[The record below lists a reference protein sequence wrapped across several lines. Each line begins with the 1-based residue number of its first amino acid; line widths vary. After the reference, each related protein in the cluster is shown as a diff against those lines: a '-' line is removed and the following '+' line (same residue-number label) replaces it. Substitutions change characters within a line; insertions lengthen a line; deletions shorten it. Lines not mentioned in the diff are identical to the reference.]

1 MRTRI
6 LIIGVTLA
14 VLFTSPTFGQTTT
27 PPVFETSNPICRTS
41 DVHPTGVFVQVWMRA
56 KLIDHNPIGHVTV
69 VMHLWYTN
77 EDDQR
82 RYLNSLRNEVFVKD
96 PNQDGTVPLHAN
108 NPDLDIRPGEI
119 VGFRQDKFFIWN
131 DVEDVR
137 CGRMSFYHEGVK
149 LPIVIN
155 KDWRYT
161 DDDGWINEP

>member
-1 MRTRI
+1 MMFVRM
-6 LIIGVTLA
+6 LGAAAVTLLA
-14 VLFTSPTFGQTTT
+14 TSGVAWTQT
-27 PPVFETSNPICRTS
+27 PPVFETSNPICRTR
-41 DVHPTGVFVQVWMRA
+41 DVSPSGVFVQVWMRA

-77 EDDQR
+77 QDDQR

-96 PNQDGTVPLHAN
+96 PNQDATAPVHAN

-119 VGFRQDKFFIWN
+119 VGFRQDKFFIWS

-137 CGRMSFYHEGVK
+137 CGRMSFYHQGHK

-155 KDWRYT
+155 KDWRYVEGE
-161 DDDGWINEP
+161 GWVGEP